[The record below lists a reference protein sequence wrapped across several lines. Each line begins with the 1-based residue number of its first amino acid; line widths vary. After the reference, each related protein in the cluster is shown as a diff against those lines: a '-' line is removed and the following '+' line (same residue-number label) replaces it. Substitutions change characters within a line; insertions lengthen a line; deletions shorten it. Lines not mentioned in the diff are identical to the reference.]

1 MRIINI
7 SNGDMNIEGLTI
19 PRGKSITAEISAETE
34 ERLKQY
40 KKYISVCVE
49 KPVADM
55 EKSSV
60 LIKGEAMISEEPF
73 LGEEIEKNFVGEK
86 FEEEQEIA

>member
-1 MRIINI
+1 MKIINI

-19 PRGKSITAEISAETE
+19 PRGGSITAEISAETE

-49 KPVADM
+49 KPVVNM
-55 EKSSV
+55 EKPSV

-73 LGEEIEKNFVGEK
+73 LGERFKENEDVTEE
-86 FEEEQEIA
+86 FEEE